1 MAWFEINSRKHL
13 MKVDFRHTGGC
24 SQGLHKH
31 TSLSL
36 SKLILIKNN
45 SIFISARSKIAT
57 DLQQ

>member
-1 MAWFEINSRKHL
+1 MAWFEINSRKHV
-13 MKVDFRHTGGC
+13 KEVDFRHAGGC
-24 SQGLHKH
+24 SQALHKH

-45 SIFISARSKIAT
+45 FIFRSARSKIAT